1 MFSTFKEKMAGASR
15 LAARGTSSSSRPM
28 ATSTAHDSSDRPRLT
43 RAVQVLVAINVA
55 MLFLQR
61 TVVRDAD
68 AFAVLGFQA
77 GSLQRTLWSALTY
90 MFVHYGVWH
99 LALNMYVLLAFGP
112 RLERAMGT
120 RAFTLYYLWCGLG
133 GAVAHMLFV
142 HDGIL
147 AGATAGTLGVMFAY
161 WQQWPDQDVSLLGA
175 LPMRPWTVLVLL
187 GAAMLGLSAMGAGA
201 EVAGGAS
208 IAAAAHIGGIA
219 FAWLY
224 MRTPPAASIERLR
237 QRISPAPD
245 YPQDET
251 PRAIPRTLPRSRSTA
266 QQRDDVDEIVAKSNA
281 VAAQQP
287 QPMHRALVAP
297 LAPVRE
303 EPVGELDRVLDKISL
318 EGLESLTP
326 AERAVLDEMAR
337 RLRDEGR

>member
-1 MFSTFKEKMAGASR
+1 M
-15 LAARGTSSSSRPM
+15 L
-28 ATSTAHDSSDRPRLT
+28 
-43 RAVQVLVAINVA
+43 AINVA
-55 MLFLQR
+55 TAFLLWQF
-61 TVVRDAD
+61 VSDAD

-90 MFVHYGVWH
+90 MFVHYNAWH

-112 RLERAMGT
+112 RLENAMGT
-120 RAFTLYYLWCGLG
+120 RAFVLFYLWCGLG

-142 HDGIL
+142 RNGLLIGSSAGVLGIL
-147 AGATAGTLGVMFAY
+147 FAY
-161 WQQWPDQDVSLLGA
+161 WHQWPDEEISLLGVVR
-175 LPMRPWTVLVLL
+175 MRPWTVLMLL
-187 GAAMLGLSAMGAGA
+187 GGVILGVGAWGAGA
-201 EVAGGAS
+201 PVAGGAR
-208 IAAAAHIGGIA
+208 IAYLAQVGGIA

-224 MRTPPAASIERLR
+224 MRTPPAASIERFR

-251 PRAIPRTLPRSRSTA
+251 PRAIPRTLPRSRSNA
-266 QQRDDVDEIVAKSNA
+266 QRDDVDEIVAKSKA

-287 QPMHRALVAP
+287 RPMTRVLTTPAP
-297 LAPVRE
+297 RPRE
-303 EPVGELDRVLDKISL
+303 EGVAELDRVLDKISL

-337 RLRDEGR
+337 RLRGEGQ

>member
-1 MFSTFKEKMAGASR
+1 MANPTPFEPHDR
-15 LAARGTSSSSRPM
+15 L
-28 ATSTAHDSSDRPRLT
+28 RLT
-43 RAVQVLVAINVA
+43 RSVQALLAINVA
-55 MLFLQR
+55 MLFLQW
-61 TVVRDAD
+61 TVVSDAD

-112 RLERAMGT
+112 RLETTMGT

-142 HDGIL
+142 RTGL
-147 AGATAGTLGVMFAY
+147 LVGASAGVLGVMFAY
-161 WQQWPDQDVSLLGA
+161 WQQWPEEEISLFGVI
-175 LPMRPWTVLVLL
+175 PMRPWTVLVLL
-187 GAAMLGLSAMGAGA
+187 GSTILITGAFAAGA
-201 EVAGGAS
+201 TVAGGER
-208 IAAAAHIGGIA
+208 IAYLAHIGGIA

-224 MRTPPAASIERLR
+224 MRTPPAASIERFR

-251 PRAIPRTLPRSRSTA
+251 PRAIPRTLPRTRNSA
-266 QQRDDVDEIVAKSNA
+266 QRDDVDEIVAKSKA

-287 QPMHRALVAP
+287 RPMTRALVAP
-297 LAPVRE
+297 VPPRE
-303 EPVGELDRVLDKISL
+303 DRVAELDRVLDKISL

-337 RLRDEGR
+337 RLRGEDGQP